1 MTLDEE
7 LKQAMSKLPGQTKAT
22 LVWVEVLSVN
32 TEEKTM
38 DAKGVADG
46 LEFYD
51 IQLGAGSVI
60 LYPKSGSLCLVGIV
74 EGQSSDA
81 FLISATEVEKMEITA
96 SAEIVINGGSNGGL
110 INIGT
115 LTDKINEL
123 VRTFNGHTHQ
133 VSTTGSATA
142 QTGTAA
148 AVTSKASELNKQDY
162 EDTKVTH

>member
-7 LKQAMSKLPGQTKAT
+7 LKMAMANLPGQAKAT

-32 TEEKTM
+32 TDEKTM

-60 LYPKSGSLCLVGIV
+60 LYPKAGSLCLVGIV

-81 FLISATEVEKMEITA
+81 FLISATEVDKMEVTA
-96 SAEIVINGGSNGGL
+96 SAEIVINRGSNGGL
-110 INIGT
+110 INIES
-115 LTDKINEL
+115 LTNKINEL
-123 VRTFNGHTHQ
+123 VRAFNSHTHQ

-142 QTGTAA
+142 QQGTAA
-148 AVTSKASELNKQDY
+148 PVTSKASELNKKDY

>member
-1 MTLDEE
+1 M
-7 LKQAMSKLPGQTKAT
+7 PG
-22 LVWVEVLSVN
+22 
-32 TEEKTM
+32 
-38 DAKGVADG
+38 G
-46 LEFYD
+46 Y
-51 IQLGAGSVI
+51 
-60 LYPKSGSLCLVGIV
+60 SGRTVFGC
-74 EGQSSDA
+74 
-81 FLISATEVEKMEITA
+81 ISHI
-96 SAEIVINGGSNGGL
+96 GL